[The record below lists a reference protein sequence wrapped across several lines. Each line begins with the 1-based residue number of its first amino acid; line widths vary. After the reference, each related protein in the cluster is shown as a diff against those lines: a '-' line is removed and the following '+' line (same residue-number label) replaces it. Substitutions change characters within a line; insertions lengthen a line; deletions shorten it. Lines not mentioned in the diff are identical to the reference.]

1 MLICVMQMPDNSCLM
16 KTALC
21 FMRNQKSQNNHHKA
35 SKTYGRVN
43 KGGPQK
49 CDEIHYAG
57 IITGKDGSD

>member
-1 MLICVMQMPDNSCLM
+1 M

-21 FMRNQKSQNNHHKA
+21 FMQNQKSQNNHHKA

-49 CDEIHYAG
+49 YDEIHYVG
-57 IITGKDGSD
+57 IITGKSGSD